1 MRDSIVV
8 IAIFSLIIGGSIW
21 IYKFYENTKSVFE
34 DKLET
39 LVETIETEEKKEIR
53 IKEIEDI
60 WKEKESVLII
70 FQEHDSVDEIE
81 DKLYECFH
89 YYRINEADHL
99 ELSKE
104 GMLKR
109 LDDFIKGENL
119 SIVNIF

>member
-8 IAIFSLIIGGSIW
+8 IVIFSLIIGGSIW

-89 YYRINEADHL
+89 YYRINEVDHL

>member
-8 IAIFSLIIGGSIW
+8 IAIFALIIGASSW
-21 IYKFYENTKSVFE
+21 MSSFYKDTKSVFE
-34 DKLET
+34 EKLKI
-39 LVETIETEEKKEIR
+39 LVETIETEEKKELR
-53 IKEIEDI
+53 IKEIEEL
-60 WKEKESVLII
+60 WHNKESVLII

-89 YYRINEADHL
+89 YYRINEIDHL
-99 ELSKE
+99 ELSKD

-119 SIVNIF
+119 SMVNIF